1 MALEFEWDQDKA
13 RANLARHQVAF
24 EEALTVFADPLARI
38 FDDEE
43 HSTVERREPII
54 GHSIG
59 RRMIVVCFTTR
70 GTRIRLFSA
79 RKTTRT
85 ERKDYEENVSP

>member
-1 MALEFEWDQDKA
+1 MGQDKA
-13 RANLARHQVAF
+13 RANQAKHQVSL
-24 EEALTVFADPLARI
+24 EEALAVFADPLARI

-43 HSTVERREPII
+43 HSTVERRELII
-54 GHSIG
+54 GYSTE

-79 RKTTRT
+79 RKATRM
-85 ERKDYEENVSP
+85 ERKDYEENVSSQKGQD